1 MEKMSKY
8 DEFIQPFL
16 DGELS
21 REELDWFSKELESN
35 AVLAEDIK
43 LYREVDNAIREQDVM
58 DLRDQ
63 LDVIHNSIG
72 DPAQAPAAQT
82 RYRKVLS
89 YAAIAS
95 LAILISLGVLL
106 KVQHNK
112 LTNEQ
117 IFEKHYEPYEVTMIY
132 RSAETDYQK
141 MVSQAFTKYD
151 AGDFYAAIDLFEQ
164 ILAEDPGDMASHL
177 YSGISYMETDQ
188 FNEAEIKFDKII
200 DHNDNSFIEPAQL
213 YLGYCYLHTGQND
226 QARSHFKE
234 IASSESSYN
243 KKAKKIMR
251 SIK

>member
-8 DEFIQPFL
+8 EQFIQPFL

-35 AVLAEDIK
+35 AVLAEDIR

-72 DPAQAPAAQT
+72 DPSAEPARQS

-95 LAILISLGVLL
+95 LAILLSLGVLL

-112 LTNEQ
+112 LTNDQ

-132 RSAETDYQK
+132 RSAESDYQK
-141 MVSQAFTKYD
+141 ALSQAMTRYEAKDYI
-151 AGDFYAAIDLFEQ
+151 GAIELFEN
-164 ILAEDPGDMASHL
+164 ILAKDPADMASSL
-177 YSGISYMETDQ
+177 YSGISYMETEQYSKADT
-188 FNEAEIKFDKII
+188 KFRKII
-200 DHNDNSFIEPAQL
+200 NHNDNLFVEQAEW
-213 YLGYCYLHTGQND
+213 YLGFCYLHTGQNLE
-226 QARSHFKE
+226 AREQFKE
-234 IASSESSYN
+234 IAASDGSYS

>member
-1 MEKMSKY
+1 MSKY
-8 DEFIQPFL
+8 EDFIQPFL

-21 REELDWFSKELESN
+21 REELDWFSKELETN
-35 AVLAEDIK
+35 AVLAEDIR

-72 DPAQAPAAQT
+72 DPTKEPVRQT

-112 LTNEQ
+112 LTNDQ

-132 RSAETDYQK
+132 RDAASDYQALLSK
-141 MVSQAFTKYD
+141 AMDKYD
-151 AGDFYAAIDLFEQ
+151 ARDYKTAITLFEQ
-164 ILAEDPGDMASHL
+164 VLQKDPGDMASTL
-177 YSGISYMETDQ
+177 YSGISYLETKQ
-188 FNEAEIKFDKII
+188 YPQAEKKFGIVI
-200 DHNDNSFIEPAQL
+200 NQNDNMFIEQAEW
-213 YLGYCYLHTGQND
+213 YLGFCYLRTNQNLE
-226 QARSHFKE
+226 ARNEFKQ
-234 IASSESSYN
+234 IADSDGSYS
-243 KKAKKIMR
+243 KKARKIMR
-251 SIK
+251 SIEY

>member
-8 DEFIQPFL
+8 EEFIQPFL

-21 REELDWFSKELESN
+21 REELDWFSKELETN
-35 AVLAEDIK
+35 AVLAEDIR
-43 LYREVDNAIREQDVM
+43 LYREVDSVIRKQDVL

-72 DPAQAPAAQT
+72 DPALEPVRQT

-112 LTNEQ
+112 LTNDQ

-132 RSAETDYQK
+132 RSAETDYQDLLSRAMTQYESK
-141 MVSQAFTKYD
+141 DYE
-151 AGDFYAAIDLFEQ
+151 AAIGLFEQ
-164 ILAEDPGDMASHL
+164 ILAKDPADMASSL
-177 YSGISYMETDQ
+177 YSGISYMETEQYKKADQ
-188 FNEAEIKFDKII
+188 KFQKII
-200 DHNDNSFIEPAQL
+200 DHKDNLFVEQAEW
-213 YLGYCYLHTGQND
+213 YLGFCYLHTGQNLE
-226 QARSHFKE
+226 ARGQFKQ
-234 IASSESSYN
+234 IADGDGSYS
-243 KKAKKIMR
+243 KKARKIMR

>member
-35 AVLAEDIK
+35 AVLAEDIR
-43 LYREVDNAIREQDVM
+43 LYREVENAIREQDVM

-63 LDVIHNSIG
+63 LDVIHNSLG
-72 DPAQAPAAQT
+72 DPSREPVRQN

-95 LAILISLGVLL
+95 LAIFISLGVLL

-112 LTNEQ
+112 LTNDQ

-132 RSAETDYQK
+132 RSAESDYQK
-141 MVSQAFTKYD
+141 LLSQAMTRYE
-151 AGDFYAAIDLFEQ
+151 AREYEAAIGLFEQ
-164 ILAEDPGDMASHL
+164 ILTDDPADMASSL
-177 YSGISYMETDQ
+177 YSGISYMETEQYSQADK
-188 FNEAEIKFDKII
+188 KFRKII
-200 DHNDNSFIEPAQL
+200 DHNDNLFMEQAEW
-213 YLGYCYLHTGQND
+213 YLGFCYLHTGQNLE
-226 QARSHFKE
+226 ARGHFKE
-234 IASSESSYN
+234 ISDGDGSYN

>member
-21 REELDWFSKELESN
+21 RAELDWFSKELESN
-35 AVLAEDIK
+35 AVLAEDIR

-72 DPAQAPAAQT
+72 DPVEAPVPQA

-106 KVQHNK
+106 KVQHNA
-112 LTNEQ
+112 LHQDVNS
-117 IFEKHYEPYEVTMIY
+117 PVP
-132 RSAETDYQK
+132 
-141 MVSQAFTKYD
+141 
-151 AGDFYAAIDLFEQ
+151 LFEVFLLPM
-164 ILAEDPGDMASHL
+164 ILGVLTLSL
-177 YSGISYMETDQ
+177 
-188 FNEAEIKFDKII
+188 
-200 DHNDNSFIEPAQL
+200 
-213 YLGYCYLHTGQND
+213 
-226 QARSHFKE
+226 
-234 IASSESSYN
+234 
-243 KKAKKIMR
+243 
-251 SIK
+251 

>member
-8 DEFIQPFL
+8 EEFIQPFL

-21 REELDWFSKELESN
+21 REELDWFSKELETN
-35 AVLAEDIK
+35 AVLAEDIR
-43 LYREVDNAIREQDVM
+43 LYREVDNAIREQDVL

-72 DPAQAPAAQT
+72 DPNHQPARQT

-132 RSAETDYQK
+132 RSAETDYQALLSRA
-141 MVSQAFTKYD
+141 MAKYEAQD
-151 AGDFYAAIDLFEQ
+151 YAAAIALYEQ
-164 ILAEDPGDMASHL
+164 ILERDPADMASSL
-177 YSGISYMETDQ
+177 YSGISYMETQQYNQADK
-188 FNEAEIKFDKII
+188 KFRKII
-200 DHNDNSFIEPAQL
+200 DHNDNLFVEQAEW
-213 YLGYCYLHTGQND
+213 YLGFCYLHTGQNLE
-226 QARSHFKE
+226 ARGQFKE
-234 IASSESSYN
+234 IASSDGSYS

>member
-8 DEFIQPFL
+8 DDFIQPFL

-35 AVLAEDIK
+35 AVLAEDIR
-43 LYREVDNAIREQDVM
+43 LYREVDNAIHEQDVM

-72 DPAQAPAAQT
+72 DPVDSPVRQT

-112 LTNEQ
+112 LTNDQ

-141 MVSQAFTKYD
+141 VLSQAFAKYD
-151 AGDFYAAIDLFEQ
+151 AGEFYEAIDLFEE
-164 ILAEDPGDMASHL
+164 ILVDDPADMASSL
-177 YSGISYMETDQ
+177 YSGISYMETNQ
-188 FNEAEIKFDKII
+188 YNEAGIKFEKII
-200 DHNDNSFIEPAQL
+200 NHNDNLFIEPAEL
-213 YLGYCYLHTGQND
+213 YLGYCYLHTGQNLE
-226 QARSHFKE
+226 ARAQFKE
-234 IASSESSYN
+234 IAQSDGSY
-243 KKAKKIMR
+243 KKEARKIMR

>member
-1 MEKMSKY
+1 MSKY
-8 DEFIQPFL
+8 EEFIQPFL

-35 AVLAEDIK
+35 AVLAEDIR
-43 LYREVDNAIREQDVM
+43 LYREVDSAIREQDVM

-63 LDVIHNSIG
+63 LDVIHNAIG
-72 DPAQAPAAQT
+72 DPSQEPVRPT

-112 LTNEQ
+112 LTNDQ

-132 RSAETDYQK
+132 RSAESDYQK
-141 MVSQAFTKYD
+141 VLSQAMSRYE
-151 AGDFYAAIDLFEQ
+151 AGEYRTAINLFEE
-164 ILAEDPGDMASHL
+164 ILAKDPADMASSL
-177 YSGISYMETDQ
+177 YSGISYMETKQ
-188 FNEAEIKFDKII
+188 YNEADMKFQKII
-200 DHNDNSFIEPAQL
+200 DHNDNLFVEQAAW
-213 YLGYCYLHTGQND
+213 YLGFCYLHTGQNLE
-226 QARSHFKE
+226 ARGHFRE
-234 IASSESSYN
+234 IATSTGSYS

>member
-8 DEFIQPFL
+8 EDFIQPFL

-35 AVLAEDIK
+35 AVLAEDIR
-43 LYREVDNAIREQDVM
+43 LYREVDSAIREQDVM

-63 LDVIHNSIG
+63 LDVIHNAIG
-72 DPAQAPAAQT
+72 DPSQEPIRPT

-112 LTNEQ
+112 LTNDQ

-141 MVSQAFTKYD
+141 ALSQAMAFYD
-151 AGDFYAAIDLFEQ
+151 AGEFYKAINLYEE
-164 ILAEDPGDMASHL
+164 ILTDDPADMASRL
-177 YSGISYMETDQ
+177 YSGISYMETKQYPEADQ
-188 FNEAEIKFDKII
+188 KFRKII
-200 DHNDNSFIEPAQL
+200 EHDDNLFVEQANW
-213 YLGYCYLHTGQND
+213 YLGFCYLHTGQNLE
-226 QARSHFKE
+226 ARGHFKE
-234 IASSESSYN
+234 IAVGESSYS
-243 KKAKKIMR
+243 KHAKKIMR
-251 SIK
+251 SIQ

>member
-35 AVLAEDIK
+35 AVLAEDIR

-72 DPAQAPAAQT
+72 DPNQEPVRQT
-82 RYRKVLS
+82 KYRKVLS

-95 LAILISLGVLL
+95 LAILISLGILL

-132 RSAETDYQK
+132 RSGESDYQSLLNLAMSK
-141 MVSQAFTKYD
+141 YEAGKYD
-151 AGDFYAAIDLFEQ
+151 EAIVLYEE
-164 ILAEDPGDMASHL
+164 ILTKDPADMASSL
-177 YSGISYMETDQ
+177 YSGISYMEVQ
-188 FNEAEIKFDKII
+188 KYNQANQKFRKII
-200 DHNDNSFIEPAQL
+200 DHNDNLFVEQASW
-213 YLGYCYLHTGQND
+213 YLGFCYLHTNQNLE
-226 QARSHFKE
+226 ARAHFKE
-234 IASSESSYN
+234 MADGEGSYS
-243 KKAKKIMR
+243 KKARKIMR

>member
-1 MEKMSKY
+1 MSKY
-8 DEFIQPFL
+8 EDFIQPFL

-21 REELDWFSKELESN
+21 REELDWFSKELETN
-35 AVLAEDIK
+35 AVLAEDIR

-72 DPAQAPAAQT
+72 DPTKEPVRQT

-112 LTNEQ
+112 LTNDQ

-132 RSAETDYQK
+132 RDAASDYQALLSK
-141 MVSQAFTKYD
+141 AMDKYD
-151 AGDFYAAIDLFEQ
+151 ARDYKTAITLFEQ
-164 ILAEDPGDMASHL
+164 VLQKDPGDMASTL
-177 YSGISYMETDQ
+177 YSGISYLETKQ
-188 FNEAEIKFDKII
+188 YPQAEKKFGIVI
-200 DHNDNSFIEPAQL
+200 NQNDNMFIEQAEW
-213 YLGYCYLHTGQND
+213 YLGYCLVS
-226 QARSHFKE
+226 R
-234 IASSESSYN
+234 
-243 KKAKKIMR
+243 
-251 SIK
+251 

>member
-8 DEFIQPFL
+8 EEFIQPFL

-21 REELDWFSKELESN
+21 REELDWFSKELETN
-35 AVLAEDIK
+35 AVLAEDIR

-72 DPAQAPAAQT
+72 DPSHEPARQT

-112 LTNEQ
+112 LTNDQ

-132 RSAETDYQK
+132 RSADDGYKSLLNQAAAKYEAQDYK
-141 MVSQAFTKYD
+141 
-151 AGDFYAAIDLFEQ
+151 AAITLYEQ
-164 ILAEDPGDMASHL
+164 ILEKDPADMASSL
-177 YSGISYMETDQ
+177 YSGISYMETQQYNKAEHQ
-188 FNEAEIKFDKII
+188 FGKII
-200 DHNDNSFIEPAQL
+200 DQKDNLYIEQAEW
-213 YLGYCYLHTGQND
+213 YLGFCYLHTGQNLE
-226 QARSHFKE
+226 ARGQFKE
-234 IASSESSYN
+234 IANSDGSYS
-243 KKAKKIMR
+243 KKARKIMR

>member
-8 DEFIQPFL
+8 DDFIQPFL

-35 AVLAEDIK
+35 AVLAEDIR
-43 LYREVDNAIREQDVM
+43 LYREVENAIREQDVM

-63 LDVIHNSIG
+63 LDVIHNAIG
-72 DPAQAPAAQT
+72 DPSQQAIRPS
-82 RYRKVLS
+82 RYRKVMS

-95 LAILISLGVLL
+95 LTILISLGVLL

-112 LTNEQ
+112 LTNDQ

-132 RSAETDYQK
+132 RSAESDYQK
-141 MVSQAFTKYD
+141 VLSQAMTRYE
-151 AGDFYAAIDLFEQ
+151 AGEYLTAINLFED
-164 ILAEDPGDMASHL
+164 ILAKDPADMASSL
-177 YSGISYMETDQ
+177 YSGISYMETEQYNQADL
-188 FNEAEIKFDKII
+188 KFQKII
-200 DHNDNSFIEPAQL
+200 NHNDNLFVEQAAW
-213 YLGYCYLHTGQND
+213 YLGFCYLHTGQNLE
-226 QARSHFKE
+226 ARGHFRE
-234 IASSESSYN
+234 IATSSGSYN